1 MIGKHIPSPKGHSS
15 FKGLID
21 YVTGKSKNRQDD
33 EKIAYT
39 DCVNLVSV
47 ESAVIEMESLAFH
60 NKRCKD
66 PVMHLLLSWRENET
80 PSIEQVR
87 EAVVITL
94 DEMNLSQC
102 QAVYSLHQNTDNLH
116 LHICVNRIDP
126 ETHKAV
132 NAAQGWSRRG
142 MERAARRIEFVQGWQ
157 VEENTWSEIDSQG
170 KLVRKPNDR
179 DYQLSPR
186 IKDAENLTGEQ
197 SAVRKAQNVLKG
209 AITTLTSWDDLHALM
224 HANGMEY
231 TKKGSGAVI
240 TVGEIVVK
248 ASSVS
253 RNLSLSKL
261 EKTFGAYSPP
271 NKNLRDSPQTTD
283 ISSRRPLDSINENSD
298 WEIYIT
304 LRQHFYSNKNERR
317 EELLMTQQ
325 NEFMNMK
332 ERQCNERSEFFASIK
347 GRGYTRQHIN
357 LQRSILVA
365 QHASEAVKLK
375 EVHKRQRAELH
386 AMQSRFLSYEAW
398 LRSQGKEQHAEEWRH
413 RSSKDC
419 VLIVAPDDYNRE
431 AEPEGP
437 TGLLGFSMAA
447 TKQGLK
453 FFDERS
459 ANAAFIDTGRVIRVY
474 RNDDNALLAALQLG
488 QQKWGG
494 VHLEGNRDWKMRC
507 AELAAQNGIRIDNAE
522 LCEIGGGRPKPA
534 TQPEVWQTL
543 NEKAREFAKG
553 KMKADCLIAFNAQE
567 NQKYSGKIIGVVS
580 HGGRH
585 LAVLALNAQQ
595 AVFFKVAG
603 DDITTL
609 ERRLGQNITASR
621 GANST
626 IVIDMP
632 RLSRERD
639 RVWER

>member
-1 MIGKHIPSPKGHSS
+1 MIGKHIPSHKGHSS

-21 YVTGKSKNRQDD
+21 YITGKSKNRQDD

-47 ESAVIEMESLAFH
+47 ETSVIEMESLAFH

-80 PSIEQVR
+80 PSTDQVR
-87 EAVVITL
+87 EAVAITL

-102 QAVYSLHQNTDNLH
+102 QVVYSLHQNTDNLH

-126 ETHKAV
+126 ETRKAV

-142 MERAARRIEFVQGWQ
+142 MERVARRIEFVQGWQ

-179 DYQLSPR
+179 DHQLSPR

-197 SAVRKAQNVLKG
+197 SAVRKAQGVLEDVIK
-209 AITTLTSWDDLHALM
+209 TLTSWDELHALM

-231 TKKGSGAVI
+231 MKKGSGAVI
-240 TVGEIVVK
+240 VVGKIVVK

-261 EKTFGAYSPP
+261 EKAFGAYSQPS
-271 NKNLRDSPQTTD
+271 KNLRDSPQTTD
-283 ISSRRPLDSINENSD
+283 ISSRKPLDPINENSD
-298 WEIYIT
+298 WEIFIT
-304 LRQHFYSNKNERR
+304 LRQHFYSNKNERK

-325 NEFMNMK
+325 NERMNMK
-332 ERQCNERSEFFASIK
+332 ERQRRERAELFASIK
-347 GRGYTRQHIN
+347 GHGYTRQHIN
-357 LQRSILVA
+357 LQRSILAA
-365 QHASEAVKLK
+365 QHATEAIKLK
-375 EVHKRQRAELH
+375 EAHKRQRAELH
-386 AMQSRFLSYEAW
+386 AMQSRFLSYETW

-413 RSSKDC
+413 RGSKDYI
-419 VLIVAPDDYNRE
+419 LIVAPDDFTRE
-431 AEPEGP
+431 AEPKIP
-437 TGLLGFSMAA
+437 PGLLGFSLVA

-453 FFDERS
+453 FFDERN

-474 RNDDNALLAALQLG
+474 RNDDNTLLAALQLG

-494 VHLEGNRDWKMRC
+494 VHLEGNRDWKVRC
-507 AELAAQNGIRIDNAE
+507 AELAAQNGIQIDNTE
-522 LCEIGGGRPKPA
+522 LSEIGGDPPKLA
-534 TQPEVWQTL
+534 TQPEAWQTL
-543 NEKAREFAKG
+543 NEKARAFAKG

-567 NQKYSGKIIGVVS
+567 NKKYSGKIIGVVS
-580 HGGRH
+580 HEGRS

-595 AVFFKVAG
+595 AVFFKIAG
-603 DDITTL
+603 DDITAL

-621 GANST
+621 GANGS
-626 IVIDMP
+626 IAIDMP

-639 RVWER
+639 REWER